1 MSSIRVHQDLFN
13 YERRR
18 LGGFTAR
25 QLAGTAVAAACL
37 AAAFAVVSYLL
48 PVPPYMAVTIA
59 MPAAL
64 PGLAAGWVP
73 VAGMPATEAAGR
85 WLDIEERGPVVV
97 WAGEEV
103 PNLED
108 GPEARALA
116 ATNPAKTYRRKVSRR
131 GRECSPETVE
141 SVREERTRERDRK
154 KRCRGRKG
162 DEGRG
167 GGEAL

>member
-25 QLAGTAVAAACL
+25 QLAGTAAAAAGL
-37 AAAFAVVSYLL
+37 AAAYMAVSYLL
-48 PVPPYMAVTIA
+48 PVPPYMAVTLA
-59 MPAAL
+59 TPAAL

-97 WAGEEV
+97 WTGEEV
-103 PNLED
+103 PNMED
-108 GPEARALA
+108 APEARALA
-116 ATNPAKTYRRKVSRR
+116 STNPAKTYRRTTFRR
-131 GRECSPETVE
+131 GCECSPETAE
-141 SVREERTRERDRK
+141 SVREERMRERR
-154 KRCRGRKG
+154 RSKG
-162 DEGRG
+162 DGRSKGDQGRG
-167 GGEAL
+167 SDEAL